1 MILLIINIAFVAL
14 LAGYWN
20 GCMDWIK
27 FNSLDSESWKN
38 KWYVVRDYS
47 KKDKP
52 LIFLPY
58 RKRWYYFGLHTPKY
72 KERFPF
78 SSTIL
83 VFLTDQWHFKK
94 WCMFLC
100 YEFALSSVIVYYESL
115 TWWGVLVGILVLKIV
130 RGLGFTLKYDKK

>member
-1 MILLIINIAFVAL
+1 MIVVIIVSIVLIF
-14 LAGYWN
+14 LAGVFN
-20 GCMDWIK
+20 AKMDYIAH
-27 FNSLDSESWKN
+27 NALDKESWLN
-38 KWYVVRDYS
+38 KWYVIRHINGATSMFSNY
-47 KKDKP
+47 KH
-52 LIFLPY
+52 
-58 RKRWYYFGLHTPKY
+58 WYYFGLHKPKY
-72 KERFPF
+72 RERFPL